1 MLILL
6 EGGTPNNM
14 HVIRPFGKSGKIIP
28 WKGEAHKKYS
38 RIVLFLMPRTY
49 DKDTV
54 LCPPDVGVIV

>member
-1 MLILL
+1 MLILF
-6 EGGTPNNM
+6 EDGAPNNM
-14 HVIRPFGKSGKIIP
+14 HVVRPSDKSRKIIP
-28 WKGEAHKKYS
+28 WKGEAHKKYG